1 MRHKLYYLWIKTY
14 ESIRTLNLNDIMFK
28 NWILIR
34 FRKVSHDVRK
44 VRRMIRSKHYQ
55 QAIDYA
61 QTKLSRKQFYPPL
74 NLMKYTAHAYK
85 HCGEFDKANEL
96 AERVL
101 FNFGGITVRTLI
113 QTIDEIN
120 HFDPTIKTIY
130 QFQGGAENLGVCI
143 HSTEHPLYFT
153 KIIPYFKFHD
163 NREVEFY
170 SRIEHEFKPLKEFVP
185 KFYASAK
192 DSIHPLQYLTTHFI
206 DKIDIGLERLTDLI
220 EFDEVCRKIPYQ
232 SISFKQGSYQA
243 TNRLLHDPL
252 LLFSMIQHLKGKV
265 KHPLIQSIEPKAYNR
280 VKECSRKINPKKHY
294 CLLHNDLHHKN
305 VFWDTT
311 DNKLIVLDWNTYGWG
326 LKGIDVI
333 KFVSHFKLDF
343 NWFKHIYLDKIDD
356 ENKQLLVFLLIY
368 YKVQQNKDIQSEI
381 DFFYLPAYQYLTQE
395 RE

>member
-1 MRHKLYYLWIKTY
+1 MWIKTY
-14 ESIRTLNLNDIMFK
+14 ESIHTLNLNDIMFK

-44 VRRMIRSKHYQ
+44 VRRMIHSKHYQ

-61 QTKLSRKQFYPPL
+61 QTKLSKKQIYQPL

-85 HCGEFDKANEL
+85 HCGEIDKANEL

-101 FNFGGITVRTLI
+101 YNFSGITTQLLI

-120 HFDPTIKTIY
+120 HFNPNIKTNY

-143 HSTEHPLYFT
+143 HSNGQPLYFT
-153 KIIPYFKFHD
+153 KILPYFKFHD
-163 NREVEFY
+163 NREVVFY
-170 SRIEHEFKPLKEFVP
+170 SKIDLEFKPLKEFVP
-185 KFYASAK
+185 KFYSSAK
-192 DSIHPLQYLTTHFI
+192 DANYSIQYLTTHFI
-206 DKIDIGLERLTDLI
+206 EKIDIGLEHLTYLI

-232 SISFKQGSYQA
+232 SISIKQGSYQA
-243 TNRLLHDPL
+243 INRLIHDPL

-265 KHPLIQSIEPKAYNR
+265 KHPIIQSIEPRAYNR
-280 VKECSRKINPKKHY
+280 IKECAKRVDPKKDY

-305 VFWDTT
+305 VFWDIIN
-311 DNKLIVLDWNTYGWG
+311 NKLVVLDWNTYGWG

-343 NWFKHIYLDKIDD
+343 KWFKQFYLDKMNDN
-356 ENKQLLVFLLIY
+356 NKQLLVFFLIY
-368 YKVQQNKDIQSEI
+368 YKVQQNKNIHSEI
-381 DFFYLPAYQYLTQE
+381 DSFYQPAYQYLTQE
-395 RE
+395 SE